1 MRLLQIS
8 LKITRI
14 TPSFTLILGFERS
27 MFTRA
32 SKKVTRIKRAK
43 LIFLLI
49 SIVSLFIPIN
59 FVADVQASKDGDY
72 VPIKWGIIVSGGY
85 DYYAK
90 HSFNSIQRVER
101 YVQARGVPYDLFKD
115 DDIEAPTDNPSSGK
129 YPLQYTNSSP
139 RYQVLVL
146 IVNSHYDSSAVNV
159 NYIYSA
165 IRNGTNVAV
174 FGVAAKLV
182 PELLGILASEVTYFE
197 DYSTPYGVDISV
209 KKTFND
215 RIKKYTSGSVVN
227 ITAPYFAHTKIQNSN
242 GKTVW
247 YNMIRPGN
255 WWIGMMNGTYGN
267 GQVWYNSLV
276 TDSNNFL
283 YPRPTYERSWV
294 TYHLD
299 FVGHAINFM
308 FNQVEK
314 VNLSLQGYKKW
325 KGALVIRL
333 DQDSP
338 YGIHPPINEEAL
350 KAGWVYDY
358 VICTLGYREPEKR
371 SVSEGLPENY
381 AGSPSS
387 KVKHGDATYFR
398 FEGLDRT
405 FKFIIY
411 NSTIGGDYDR
421 IRLDFNENKDFSDDV
436 EYRIFDNITYSNMN
450 GKYYWSYLDNQA
462 DPTEVNFAR
471 WQLLRDMIPTAW
483 LETYKYYGSAYGVNF
498 GFHGWS
504 HTDVGNASFYHYSY
518 MWDGS
523 KFIANQT
530 WVEEMYN
537 KSRNELISSFGSSGN
552 GFEADEITLSHPG
565 NRYAPVTR
573 YAQGNLTYFL
583 FEYGSYG
590 TQGAGE
596 REPGFYLPQYGKPI
610 LSAAFGG
617 DTYVEG
623 WAFDGLIDMVKTLY
637 SVVAVYGHNTG
648 LYNLSYTFTPYSNM
662 LKPANPRDVYH
673 FWYNARYMLRN
684 TVNAYYKNG
693 KITLEFKANS
703 TLKDYVWKFPIEYN
717 GKYFN
722 AFSDNRS
729 IGKIKHF
736 DGKYV
741 YVEFSQGQGGQKLE
755 ATYGVRAPHLYKT
768 SSHIE
773 NITQIYTTKNLT
785 LQLWNDSGSINVNVN
800 STKFGPPSSIE
811 INGNPIS
818 FNYNSTTKICS
829 FNVAFSSLKTVELL
843 WERAPPD
850 PPTLGSPSTA
860 TRFDPSKSVTFTW
873 MFNDSDQ
880 GDSQSASR
888 FQLDDNSDFTSP
900 IIDTG
905 KVISFSTWTA
915 QTLPNVVSL
924 YYWRVNTWDAQNSE
938 GWWSESQTIIVDS
951 LIISITSNATN
962 VTVGSQVDF
971 ALIAIYAYDN
981 EHVSLWNVNILRDGI
996 HFETNNFTDTC
1007 NTACI
1012 HQYMVENVT
1021 ETTYGLTAFTAN
1033 ALTVTWIEVQKTFIQ
1048 LLIEWVTVNFL
1059 ILLLI
1064 VSLIAVVF
1072 LLAWKRMIHD

>member
-1 MRLLQIS
+1 MYMHAL
-8 LKITRI
+8 
-14 TPSFTLILGFERS
+14 
-27 MFTRA
+27 
-32 SKKVTRIKRAK
+32 KKVTRIKRAK
-43 LIFLLI
+43 LIFLMI
-49 SIVSLFIPIN
+49 SIASLFIPIN
-59 FVADVQASKDGDY
+59 FVADVQASKDGEY
-72 VPIKWGIIVSGGY
+72 VPIKGGIIVLGGY
-85 DYYAK
+85 DYHAK
-90 HSFNSIQRVER
+90 HSFNPIQRVER
-101 YVQARGVPYDLFKD
+101 YVQARGVPYDLFLD
-115 DDIEAPTDNPSSGK
+115 DDIEASTDSPSSGK
-129 YPLQYTNSSP
+129 YPLQYANGSL

-165 IRNGTNVAV
+165 VGNGTNAVV
-174 FGVAAKLV
+174 FGVTAKFV
-182 PELLGILASEVTYFE
+182 PDLLGILAAEVTYFE
-197 DYSTPYGVDISV
+197 DYSTPYGVNCSV
-209 KKTFND
+209 KKTFD
-215 RIKKYTSGSVVN
+215 DGIKKYTSGSVVN
-227 ITAPYFAHTKIQNSN
+227 ITAPYYMHTKIQNSN

-247 YNMIRPGN
+247 YNMTRPSN
-255 WWIGMMNGTYGN
+255 WWIGMMNGTYGG
-267 GQVWYNSLV
+267 GQVWYNSLA
-276 TDSNNFL
+276 TDSDNFL
-283 YPRPTYERSWV
+283 YPRQTYERSWV
-294 TYHLD
+294 KYHFD

-333 DQDSP
+333 DQDTP
-338 YGIHPPINEEAL
+338 YGIHTPINEEAL

-381 AGSPSS
+381 TGSPSS

-398 FEGLDRT
+398 FEGQDRT

-411 NSTIGGDYDR
+411 NSTVKGDYDR
-421 IRLDFNENKDFSDDV
+421 IRLDFNENEDFSDDV
-436 EYRIFDNITYSNMN
+436 EYGIFDNMTYTRMD

-462 DPTEVNFAR
+462 GPTQVNFGR
-471 WQLLRDMIPTAW
+471 WQLLRDMIPTAL

-504 HTDVGNASFYHYSY
+504 HTDVGNASFYHTSY

-565 NRYAPVTR
+565 NRYAPITR

-590 TQGAGE
+590 SVGAGE

-617 DTYVEG
+617 DTYSKG

-637 SVVAVYGHNTG
+637 PVVAVYGHNTG
-648 LYNLSYTFTPYSNM
+648 SYNLSYTFTPYSDM

-693 KITLEFKANS
+693 KITLEFKANN

-736 DGKYV
+736 DEKYV

-755 ATYGVRAPHLYKT
+755 AIYGTKPHLYKT

-785 LQLWNDSGSINVNVN
+785 LQLWNLSGSINVNVN
-800 STKFGPPSSIE
+800 CTRLGQPDSIK
-811 INGNPIS
+811 INGNPTS
-818 FNYNSTTKICS
+818 FNYNPITKICS
-829 FNVAFSSLKTVELL
+829 FNVTFSSLKTVEVL

-850 PPTLGSPSTA
+850 PPTLGSPSAA
-860 TRFDPSKSVTFTW
+860 TRFDPGKSVTFTW
-873 MFNDSDQ
+873 TFKDPDL
-880 GDSQSASR
+880 GDSQSAFR

-900 IIDTG
+900 TIDTG
-905 KVISFSTWTA
+905 KVISSSKWTA
-915 QTLPNVVSL
+915 QTLPDTVSV
-924 YYWRVNTWDAQNSE
+924 YYWRVNTWDNQDSE
-938 GWWSESQTIIVDS
+938 GWWNGSQTIIVDR
-951 LIISITSNATN
+951 LIISINPDATTA
-962 VTVGSQVDF
+962 TVGTEVDF
-971 ALIAIYAYDN
+971 TLKAVYAYDN
-981 EHVSLWNVNILRDGI
+981 EHVSSWNVNISRDGV
-996 HFETNNFTDTC
+996 HFATNNFTDTC

-1012 HQYMVENVT
+1012 HRYMIENVT
-1021 ETTYGLTAFTAN
+1021 ETTYGLTAFTSN
-1033 ALTVTWIEVQKTFIQ
+1033 SPTVTWTEVSKTFIQ
-1048 LLIEWVTVNFL
+1048 LLTDWVTSNAV
-1059 ILLLI
+1059 ILLIIVNLI
-1064 VSLIAVVF
+1064 VVVF
-1072 LLAWKRMIHD
+1072 FLAWKRKSIFQSKMSRI